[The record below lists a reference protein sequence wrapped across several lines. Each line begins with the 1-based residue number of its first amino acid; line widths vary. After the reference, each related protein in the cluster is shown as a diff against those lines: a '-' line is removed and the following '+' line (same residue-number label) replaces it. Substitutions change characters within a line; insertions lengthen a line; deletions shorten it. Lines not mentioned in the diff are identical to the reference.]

1 MRSGLPDGW
10 IRQVPQTRL
19 QQSGA
24 PVVAC
29 ATCERVQRV
38 FVRGGQAAA
47 CMGVVGVN
55 RQGGMRLLWRSVAF
69 VRRSCVGAGKL
80 PRLQASA
87 GVAVDGSFRARHQ
100 NLRLSPHAKSP

>member
-1 MRSGLPDGW
+1 MRSRLPDGW

-29 ATCERVQRV
+29 AACERVQCV

-47 CMGVVGVN
+47 CMG
-55 RQGGMRLLWRSVAF
+55 LWLSIGKVE
-69 VRRSCVGAGKL
+69 CDCYGA
-80 PRLQASA
+80 
-87 GVAVDGSFRARHQ
+87 V
-100 NLRLSPHAKSP
+100 